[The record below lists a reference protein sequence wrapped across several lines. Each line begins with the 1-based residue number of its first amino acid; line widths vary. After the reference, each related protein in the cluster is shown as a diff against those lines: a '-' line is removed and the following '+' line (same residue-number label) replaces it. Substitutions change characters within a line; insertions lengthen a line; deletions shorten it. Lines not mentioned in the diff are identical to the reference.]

1 MKVTL
6 LNPESLMKLF
16 EKWGQY
22 THICSAKEYNGSLE
36 ENKRIGRNCLEHGHF
51 SGSRSIYVNFLIEE
65 VSRGCVDQLIRK
77 EQGTTKNVQSTRY
90 VDMGNFDYYIGEDI
104 LRNETTLKIYKE
116 NMEKTR
122 RDYMSIIEILKNEE
136 GCNKKKA
143 QEQARGLL
151 GLGVHSKVVIG
162 FTLESLIDLMHKRL
176 CTKSQKE
183 IRDLVKEIK
192 DIVIFYRPE
201 LIPYLIPQ
209 CEYLQRCTEK
219 NSCGRIAK
227 KLKGRL

>member
-6 LNPESLMKLF
+6 LNPESLTNFFK
-16 EKWGQY
+16 EYGQY
-22 THICSAKEYNGSLE
+22 SHICSAKNYNKSPE
-36 ENKRIGRNCLEHGHF
+36 ENKRIGRNCLKYEHF
-51 SGSRSIYVNFLIEE
+51 SGSRSIYMNFLIEE

-77 EQGTTKNVQSTRY
+77 EQGTVKNVQSTRY
-90 VDMGNFDYYIGEDI
+90 IDMSNFDYYIGEDI
-104 LRNETTLKIYKE
+104 LKNEKALKIYKE

-136 GCNKKKA
+136 GCSKKKA

-151 GLGVHSKVVIG
+151 GLGIHSKLVIG
-162 FTLESLIDLMHKRL
+162 FTLESLIDLMHRRL

-192 DIVIFYRPE
+192 NIVTFYRPE
-201 LIPYLIPQ
+201 FIPYLVPQ
-209 CEYLQRCTEK
+209 CEYLHRCTEK
-219 NSCGRIAK
+219 DSCGRIDK
-227 KLKGRL
+227 KLKGRS